1 MGKYIVRYGTMRSL
15 GVMSA
20 RTDDYRRGME
30 VVIRSERGV
39 EVGQVLCESTEDALS
54 HLDQPPA
61 GTIVRP
67 VVDEDVVAIDA
78 IESARLKEIS
88 ACQKH
93 VDALGLDMKLVEV
106 ERLLGGQRMVV
117 YFVSDDRVDFRA
129 LVKLLAADFQT
140 RIEMKQVGVRDEAKI
155 LADYGDCGKPVC
167 CNNHL
172 VKMPPVSM
180 KMAKL
185 QKATL
190 DPTKISGRC
199 GRLKCCLRY
208 EFDTYEEI
216 RKQLP
221 PVGAMVVTREGKGKV
236 LSQAILA
243 EQLLIE
249 TEDHRRMLIEASEV
263 LTVIGKSGKRK
274 SPSATAQKIESTTT
288 DDKLAGAPDRDVVAE
303 GQTGGSVKADQRGK
317 SRQGDSGSDGKPD
330 GKRKTRGKRPPRGK
344 RSAEVS
350 TGGKKGSVKRDG
362 VENSEVSSSERARR
376 AGQSGKMRRP
386 KGKRKEQ

>member
-20 RTDDYRRGME
+20 RSDEYRRGME

-39 EVGQVLCESTEDALS
+39 EVGQVLCESTEDELS
-54 HLDQPPA
+54 HLDQPPS
-61 GTIVRP
+61 GTIVRA
-67 VVDEDVVAIDA
+67 VGDDDAVAIDA
-78 IESARLKEIS
+78 IESTRLKEIS
-88 ACQKH
+88 SCQKH
-93 VDALGLDMKLVEV
+93 VDSLGLDMKLIEV

-117 YFVSDDRVDFRA
+117 YFVSDERVDFRE

-140 RIEMKQVGVRDEAKI
+140 RIEMKQIGVRDEAKI

-180 KMAKL
+180 RMAKL

-216 RKQLP
+216 KKQLP
-221 PVGAMVVTREGKGKV
+221 PIGAMVVTREGKGKV
-236 LSQAILA
+236 LSHQILA

-249 TEDHRRMLIEASEV
+249 TEGHRRMVIEASEV
-263 LTVIGKSGKRK
+263 LSVIKKSG
-274 SPSATAQKIESTTT
+274 QKNS
-288 DDKLAGAPDRDVVAE
+288 
-303 GQTGGSVKADQRGK
+303 GQKKADSSSSKKQTESRAK
-317 SRQGDSGSDGKPD
+317 SGPEPNR
-330 GKRKTRGKRPPRGK
+330 KRPPRGN
-344 RSAEVS
+344 RPPSDSASNES
-350 TGGKKGSVKRDG
+350 KPPEADQS
-362 VENSEVSSSERARR
+362 ENSEVSSLEKTKR
-376 AGQSGKMRRP
+376 SGKRRRSRRR
-386 KGKRKEQ
+386 RKKE

>member
-20 RTDDYRRGME
+20 RSDNYRRGME

-39 EVGQVLCESTEDALS
+39 EVGQVLCESTEDELS
-54 HLDQPPA
+54 HLDQPPT
-61 GTIVRP
+61 GTIVRA
-67 VVDEDVVAIDA
+67 VGDDDAVAIDA
-78 IESARLKEIS
+78 IESTRLKEIS

-93 VDALGLDMKLVEV
+93 VETLGLDMKLIEV

-117 YFVSDDRVDFRA
+117 YFVSEDRIDFRE
-129 LVKLLAADFQT
+129 LVKLLAAEFQT

-180 KMAKL
+180 RMAKL
-185 QKATL
+185 QKASL

-216 RKQLP
+216 KKQLP
-221 PVGAMVVTREGKGKV
+221 PIGSMVVTREGKGKV
-236 LSQAILA
+236 LSHQILA

-249 TEDHRRMLIEASEV
+249 TESHRRMLIEASEV
-263 LTVIGKSGKRK
+263 ITVIKKNPKKSDPEARDGVTESKGKQGGAEAAKTKKPGSTRRK
-274 SPSATAQKIESTTT
+274 QQRSDSSAKSST
-288 DDKLAGAPDRDVVAE
+288 
-303 GQTGGSVKADQRGK
+303 K
-317 SRQGDSGSDGKPD
+317 SRAEPN
-330 GKRKTRGKRPPRGK
+330 RKRPPRGS
-344 RSAEVS
+344 RTLEGVQANESESAEVS
-350 TGGKKGSVKRDG
+350 ESKK
-362 VENSEVSSSERARR
+362 SEVSNSEKPKRARKR
-376 AGQSGKMRRP
+376 RRSKRRP
-386 KGKRKEQ
+386 KGE

>member
-39 EVGQVLCESTEDALS
+39 EVGQVLCESTEDELS
-54 HLDQPPA
+54 YLDQPPS
-61 GTIVRP
+61 GTIVRL
-67 VVDEDVVAIDA
+67 VGDDDAVAIDA
-78 IESARLKEIS
+78 IESTRLKEIS
-88 ACQKH
+88 GCQKH
-93 VDALGLDMKLVEV
+93 VDSLGLDMKLIEV

-117 YFVSDDRVDFRA
+117 YFVSEERVDFRE
-129 LVKLLAADFQT
+129 LVKLLAAEFQT

-180 KMAKL
+180 RMAKL

-216 RKQLP
+216 QKQLP
-221 PVGAMVVTREGKGKV
+221 PIGSMVVTREGKGKV
-236 LSQAILA
+236 LSHQILA

-249 TEDHRRMLIEASEV
+249 TEGHRRIVIEASEV
-263 LTVIGKSGKRK
+263 LTVIKKSEQKKSASGPSKGTSSQKSGRTAGDAAVENKGK
-274 SPSATAQKIESTTT
+274 PSPTAPSK
-288 DDKLAGAPDRDVVAE
+288 KKKV
-303 GQTGGSVKADQRGK
+303 GSSRGK
-317 SRQGDSGSDGKPD
+317 QQSESQARSGPEAN
-330 GKRKTRGKRPPRGK
+330 RKRPPRGSRPPGDSSSK
-344 RSAEVS
+344 ENKPPE
-350 TGGKKGSVKRDG
+350 GGENK
-362 VENSEVSSSERARR
+362 NSEVSSLEKSKR
-376 AGQSGKMRRP
+376 SGKRRRP
-386 KGKRKEQ
+386 RRPPKER

>member
-1 MGKYIVRYGTMRSL
+1 MRSL

-20 RTDDYRRGME
+20 RSDDYRRGME

-39 EVGQVLCESTEDALS
+39 EVGQVLCESTEDELS

-61 GTIVRP
+61 GTIVRA
-67 VVDEDVVAIDA
+67 VGDDDAVAIDA
-78 IESARLKEIS
+78 IESTRLKEIS
-88 ACQKH
+88 SCQKH
-93 VDALGLDMKLVEV
+93 VDSLGLGMKLIEV

-117 YFVSDDRVDFRA
+117 YFVAEERVDFRE
-129 LVKLLAADFQT
+129 LVKVLAAEFQT

-185 QKATL
+185 QKASL

-216 RKQLP
+216 QKQLP
-221 PVGAMVVTREGKGKV
+221 PIGATVVTREGKGKV
-236 LSQAILA
+236 LSHQILA

-249 TEDHRRMLIEASEV
+249 TEGHRRMLIEASEV
-263 LTVIGKSGKRK
+263 LTVVKKSPQKESRSSVQQSDSKLQQSESGKQ
-274 SPSATAQKIESTTT
+274 S
-288 DDKLAGAPDRDVVAE
+288 APDNKAASE
-303 GQTGGSVKADQRGK
+303 AAKVKKKNSDARNR
-317 SRQGDSGSDGKPD
+317 SRKTESRGKPD
-330 GKRKTRGKRPPRGK
+330 PKANRKRPPRGK
-344 RSAEVS
+344 QP
-350 TGGKKGSVKRDG
+350 TGKPTAQDSEGLKVDESKD
-362 VENSEVSSSERARR
+362 SEVSSAERMKR
-376 AGQSGKMRRP
+376 AEKRRRP
-386 KGKRKEQ
+386 RRRRKEQ

>member
-1 MGKYIVRYGTMRSL
+1 MKYIVRYGTMRSL

-20 RTDDYRRGME
+20 RSDVYRRGME
-30 VVIRSERGV
+30 VVIRSQRGV

-54 HLDQPPA
+54 HLDQPPS
-61 GTIVRP
+61 GTIVRALGEDDAQA
-67 VVDEDVVAIDA
+67 VDQ
-78 IESARLKEIS
+78 IESARLKEIAS
-88 ACQKH
+88 CQKH
-93 VDALGLDMKLVEV
+93 VERLGLDMKLIEV

-117 YFVSDDRVDFRA
+117 YYVSEERVDFRE

-185 QKATL
+185 QKASL

-208 EFDTYEEI
+208 EFDHYQEI
-216 RKQLP
+216 QKQLP
-221 PVGAMVVTREGKGKV
+221 PIGSTVVTREGKGQV
-236 LSQAILA
+236 IGQQILA

-249 TEDHRRMLIEASEV
+249 TEDHRRKLIEAAEV
-263 LTVIGKSGKRK
+263 LSVIKRNARSK
-274 SPSATAQKIESTTT
+274 
-288 DDKLAGAPDRDVVAE
+288 
-303 GQTGGSVKADQRGK
+303 
-317 SRQGDSGSDGKPD
+317 
-330 GKRKTRGKRPPRGK
+330 KRPAKHASPEQQNASPKDATGQFDANNQFAQNQFAARAKNGDARPNDKKKQRSKK
-344 RSAEVS
+344 R
-350 TGGKKGSVKRDG
+350 
-362 VENSEVSSSERARR
+362 NRARR
-376 AGQSGKMRRP
+376 KKNSP
-386 KGKRKEQ
+386 PSDPSNPPL

>member
-20 RTDDYRRGME
+20 RSDEYRRGME

-39 EVGQVLCESTEDALS
+39 EVGQVLCESTEDELS
-54 HLDQPPA
+54 HLDQPPS
-61 GTIVRP
+61 GTIVRA
-67 VVDEDVVAIDA
+67 VGDDDAVAIDA
-78 IESARLKEIS
+78 IESTRLKEIS
-88 ACQKH
+88 SCQKH
-93 VDALGLDMKLVEV
+93 VDSLGLDMKLIEV

-117 YFVSDDRVDFRA
+117 YFVSEERVDFRE
-129 LVKLLAADFQT
+129 LVKLLVADFQT
-140 RIEMKQVGVRDEAKI
+140 RIEMKQIGVRDEAKI

-180 KMAKL
+180 RMAKL

-216 RKQLP
+216 QKQLP
-221 PVGAMVVTREGKGKV
+221 PIGAMVVTREGKGKV
-236 LSQAILA
+236 LSHQILA

-249 TEDHRRMLIEASEV
+249 TEGHRRMVIEASEV
-263 LTVIGKSGKRK
+263 LSVIKKSGQKTSGQKK
-274 SPSATAQKIESTTT
+274 SDSSSSKKQTESR
-288 DDKLAGAPDRDVVAE
+288 A
-303 GQTGGSVKADQRGK
+303 K
-317 SRQGDSGSDGKPD
+317 SGHEPNR
-330 GKRKTRGKRPPRGK
+330 KRPPRGSQPQK
-344 RSAEVS
+344 DS
-350 TGGKKGSVKRDG
+350 TSNESKPPEADESK
-362 VENSEVSSSERARR
+362 NSEVSSLEKTKR
-376 AGQSGKMRRP
+376 SGKRRRSRRR
-386 KGKRKEQ
+386 RKKE

>member
-20 RTDDYRRGME
+20 RDDIYRRGME

-39 EVGQVLCESTEDALS
+39 EVGQVLCESTEDELS

-61 GTIVRP
+61 GTIVRA
-67 VVDEDVVAIDA
+67 VGDDDAVAIDA
-78 IESARLKEIS
+78 IESTRLKEIAS
-88 ACQKH
+88 CQKH
-93 VDALGLDMKLVEV
+93 VDSLGLDMKLIEV

-117 YFVSDDRVDFRA
+117 YFVSDERVDFRE
-129 LVKLLAADFQT
+129 LVKLLAAEFQT

-180 KMAKL
+180 RMAKL

-216 RKQLP
+216 QKQLP
-221 PVGAMVVTREGKGKV
+221 PIGSMVVTREGKGKV
-236 LSQAILA
+236 LSHQILA

-249 TEDHRRMLIEASEV
+249 TEGHRRMVIEASEV
-263 LTVIGKSGKRK
+263 LTVVKKSK
-274 SPSATAQKIESTTT
+274 SASES
-288 DDKLAGAPDRDVVAE
+288 DR
-303 GQTGGSVKADQRGK
+303 
-317 SRQGDSGSDGKPD
+317 
-330 GKRKTRGKRPPRGK
+330 KRPPRGS
-344 RSAEVS
+344 RPAGESS
-350 TGGKKGSVKRDG
+350 SQ
-362 VENSEVSSSERARR
+362 ENKPSKVDESKSSEVSSSKKSNRSSKKRR
-376 AGQSGKMRRP
+376 SRRRP
-386 KGKRKEQ
+386 KGQ